1 MAKKRKKISEIT
13 VTEFMTGRYGYDELS
28 KLLVIISMVLMAG
41 TLLIQSKLGMWGLS
55 KIMYIIA
62 LLFLG
67 FGYYRMASK
76 NIKRR
81 TTAEEWNR
89 VLLSLALKEPN
100 SNLATCSKNKKHIYP
115 VHNANCPWCGATTIH
130 DSGFMK
136 GIRGFLGY

>member
-76 NIKRR
+76 Q
-81 TTAEEWNR
+81 
-89 VLLSLALKEPN
+89 
-100 SNLATCSKNKKHIYP
+100 
-115 VHNANCPWCGATTIH
+115 
-130 DSGFMK
+130 
-136 GIRGFLGY
+136 